1 MSLERAYI
9 PKSEDEPK
17 PSKIK
22 SISPH
27 FNNTSFKVLANRPS
41 FSTKQLTSNFKASF
55 EQRLPANI
63 NIGGIHSGCSL
74 ANRFSDDRTQAASIQ
89 SYSQQFIAFN
99 KFKRINHLDVRRQ
112 PADDDIFKVS
122 SRTSLCDSLD
132 GKAEML
138 PESVPLGPKL
148 TNLRK
153 TESHNPELRGIFSR
167 SEMQNLTLN
176 NFSPKKVP
184 IMVLPQQQLEF
195 NPGLPSDYWLD
206 DEGKNAPIK
215 VASHFDIPSIILNIP
230 EKVRKSAK
238 KPTTIIDFL
247 GNVPSQ
253 WNHGEKK
260 ICLPSIS
267 PIRSLSSVIQHA
279 DHKMIESSPIQVN
292 RNQKVKIQ
300 KSANV
305 VGGDHLLNLVKPDDG
320 FDLDILSIVDM
331 QACAS
336 IRHDIRQATR
346 MFDFEDCSIM
356 SPKPTIARR
365 SMDGMSMRKHAD
377 IDAYD
382 SNINQPSNHRTKVKR
397 ATVSSKPQSTQPLV
411 IRFDRLKEI
420 NRDMRASSK
429 KQAHKSQP
437 PELTHSY
444 AMLIDL

>member
-1 MSLERAYI
+1 
-9 PKSEDEPK
+9 
-17 PSKIK
+17 
-22 SISPH
+22 
-27 FNNTSFKVLANRPS
+27 
-41 FSTKQLTSNFKASF
+41 
-55 EQRLPANI
+55 
-63 NIGGIHSGCSL
+63 
-74 ANRFSDDRTQAASIQ
+74 
-89 SYSQQFIAFN
+89 
-99 KFKRINHLDVRRQ
+99 
-112 PADDDIFKVS
+112 
-122 SRTSLCDSLD
+122 
-132 GKAEML
+132 
-138 PESVPLGPKL
+138 
-148 TNLRK
+148 
-153 TESHNPELRGIFSR
+153 
-167 SEMQNLTLN
+167 
-176 NFSPKKVP
+176 
-184 IMVLPQQQLEF
+184 MVLPQQQLEF
-195 NPGLPSDYWLD
+195 NPGLLSDYWLD

-215 VASHFDIPSIILNIP
+215 VASYFDIPTVILNIP

-238 KPTTIIDFL
+238 KSSTIVDFL
-247 GNVPSQ
+247 GNVPSE
-253 WNHGEKK
+253 WKHGEKK

-279 DHKMIESSPIQVN
+279 DHKMIESSAIQVN
-292 RNQKVKIQ
+292 RNQKVKNQ
-300 KSANV
+300 KSANEKSANV

-377 IDAYD
+377 IDAFD

-397 ATVSSKPQSTQPLV
+397 ATVSSKPQTTQPLV

-429 KQAHKSQP
+429 KKAHKSQP

-444 AMLIDL
+444 AMLVDL